1 MREDLCPK
9 NKTFSEAIAEKG
21 EPTPRFVLTLFWRIR
36 SDQMVAVSL
45 AAIAGNRV
53 GYLGHA
59 RGQPAQLTKL
69 FARAQVDL
77 HLGPADA

>member
-1 MREDLCPK
+1 
-9 NKTFSEAIAEKG
+9 
-21 EPTPRFVLTLFWRIR
+21 
-36 SDQMVAVSL
+36 MVAVSL

-69 FARAQVDL
+69 LARAQVEL
-77 HLGPADA
+77 HLHQHDA